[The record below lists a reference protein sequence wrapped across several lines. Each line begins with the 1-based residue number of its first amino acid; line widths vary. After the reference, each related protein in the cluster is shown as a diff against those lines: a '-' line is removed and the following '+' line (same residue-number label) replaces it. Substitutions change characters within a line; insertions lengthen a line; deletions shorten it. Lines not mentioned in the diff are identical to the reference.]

1 MNDELKSI
9 LERVGNLYMRYGI
22 KSVTMDDVARELG
35 ISKKT
40 LYQYVSDK
48 ADLVEKFYNTE
59 FAKIK
64 ELFCQIK
71 KRNINAIEQLLE
83 VYKLLM
89 HMLKTYSHTTEY
101 DLKKYYP
108 ELSSSIHGIKRDTM
122 YKALFDNMIKG
133 KKEGL
138 FREDFDEEI
147 IARIMVTR
155 FECLPESTLFN
166 ITEFTSSHFISQ
178 LFIYHIHGIASE
190 KGMEVFE
197 KNKNQFDF
205 ITT

>member
-9 LERVGNLYMRYGI
+9 LERVGSLYMRYGI

-48 ADLVEKFYNTE
+48 ADLVEKFYHNE
-59 FAKIK
+59 FNKMG
-64 ELFCQIK
+64 ELFEQIRK
-71 KRNINAIEQLLE
+71 KPINAVEQLLE

-89 HMLKTYSHTTEY
+89 LMLKSYSHTTEY

-108 ELSSSIHGIKRDTM
+108 ELSSSIHGVKRKTM
-122 YKALFDNMIKG
+122 YEALLDNMKKG

-147 IARIMVTR
+147 ISKIMVAR
-155 FECLPESTLFN
+155 FECLPESPLFN
-166 ITEFTSSHFISQ
+166 ISEFTSPHFISQ
-178 LFIYHIHGIASE
+178 LFMYHIRGIASE
-190 KGMEVFE
+190 KGLGVLE
-197 KNKNQFDF
+197 KNRKQFDF
-205 ITT
+205 VNE

>member
-9 LERVGNLYMRYGI
+9 LERVGSLYMRYGI

-48 ADLVEKFYNTE
+48 ADLVEKFYHNE
-59 FAKIK
+59 FNKMG
-64 ELFCQIK
+64 ELFEQIK
-71 KRNINAIEQLLE
+71 KKPINAVEQLLE
-83 VYKLLM
+83 VYKLLIL
-89 HMLKTYSHTTEY
+89 MLKSYSHTTEY

-108 ELSSSIHGIKRDTM
+108 ELSSSIHGVKRQTM
-122 YKALFDNMIKG
+122 YEALLDNMKKG

-147 IARIMVTR
+147 ISKIMVAR
-155 FECLPESTLFN
+155 FECLPESPLFN
-166 ITEFTSSHFISQ
+166 ITEFTSPHFISQ
-178 LFIYHIHGIASE
+178 LFLYHIRGIASE
-190 KGMEVFE
+190 KGLEVLK
-197 KNKNQFDF
+197 KNRKQFDF
-205 ITT
+205 INE